1 MSPVPSSPRP
11 DEEQPSITDEQ
22 LAAFLREAAEG
33 GTADVPK
40 EPSAR
45 ARMVTVRLREQDEQ
59 QAARPGRR
67 HRWGRGP
74 AGPPQPASPP
84 GWRTGPSWRET
95 EARGRRRRRLGTAVG
110 VLLVVALSAVGIR
123 PSLVLDRLP
132 GDDGEPVSAAASSLP
147 GGGPTLDAPFR
158 GSPATS
164 WAEGADAIVPPA
176 ARAAS
181 GMSAEQV
188 ELALWR
194 TKEFLVAANLDAR
207 VRGGGQPARA
217 LELLDPKQPG
227 MLSDARRALRSPD
240 REHDPVALFSRFDPA
255 EVRPAG
261 DVVKVRGRMTFE
273 AGKPGQ
279 VRVRA
284 DYTFVYP
291 MVRAEDGAERVS
303 RTIVRRELTML
314 LSDPARWAATAGK
327 LQAERYDAAFFNVS
341 CENDGGFLHPSFPT
355 AAPTEAPPTGEAH
368 DPYDLGTPLGELFE
382 DGECAQVTRS

>member
-67 HRWGRGP
+67 HRWGRGRP
-74 AGPPQPASPP
+74 DRRS
-84 GWRTGPSWRET
+84 
-95 EARGRRRRRLGTAVG
+95 RRRRRDGVPARRGGRPRPGAAADGGWVRRWG